1 MYLHYW
7 FFGLLWKIWSVK
19 SLEKTH
25 RNHFGLNRFG
35 RGKNRT
41 EPKLI
46 GLNRFS
52 VRFGSKTKK
61 KTNSVWLFI
70 LVQNRTEPKMLSPM
84 HTSSLKRATSSMVE
98 HIHLL
103 PFHERNKLNDDI
115 HDKAITIARSEIPG

>member
-1 MYLHYW
+1 VKNVVNKKPRKNSPES
-7 FFGLLWKIWSVK
+7 FRFEPVWK
-19 SLEKTH
+19 
-25 RNHFGLNRFG
+25 
-35 RGKNRT
+35 GKKPNRT

-70 LVQNRTEPKMLSPM
+70 LVQNRTEPKMFSPM

-115 HDKAITIARSEIPG
+115 HDKAITIARSDIPG

>member
-1 MYLHYW
+1 MYLHYCS
-7 FFGLLWKIWSVK
+7 FRLLWKIWLVK

-25 RNHFGLNRFG
+25 RNNFGLNRFG
-35 RGKNRT
+35 REKNRT
-41 EPKLI
+41 ELKLI
-46 GLNRFS
+46 SLNRFLI
-52 VRFGSKTKK
+52 RFGSKTKK

-84 HTSSLKRATSSMVE
+84 HTSSLKRATSSMVK

-115 HDKAITIARSEIPG
+115 HDKAITIAWSNMPG